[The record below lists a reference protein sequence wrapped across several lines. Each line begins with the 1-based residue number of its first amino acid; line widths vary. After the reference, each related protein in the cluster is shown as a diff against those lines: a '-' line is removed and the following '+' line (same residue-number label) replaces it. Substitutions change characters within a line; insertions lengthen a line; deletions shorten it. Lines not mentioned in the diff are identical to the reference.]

1 MRNESSPPESSPA
14 DKLFDV
20 SGKKVVVT
28 GGSRGIGMMIAR
40 GFAKAGADVLISA
53 RKADQLASAA
63 EELEQFGAIET
74 AVADVSSEAGAAAL
88 AEAVTAWSPRIDVLV
103 NNAGATWGA
112 PVEEFP
118 ESGFDKVL
126 DTNVK
131 GLFYL
136 TAKLLPALREAATD
150 DDPARVINIGSIDGL
165 SAPLV
170 ENYPYSASKAA
181 VHQLT
186 RHLAKRLAA
195 ERITVNA
202 IAPGPFESK
211 MMEFVLGNPET
222 RAAVEQQIPLGRIGR
237 PDDVA
242 GAAIF
247 LSSRAGS
254 YVSGAVL
261 PVDGGRTGAG

>member
-1 MRNESSPPESSPA
+1 MSNESSSAEQ
-14 DKLFDV
+14 LFSV
-20 SGKKVVVT
+20 AGKKVVVT

-40 GFAKAGADVLISA
+40 GFLKAGADVLISA
-53 RKADQLASAA
+53 RKVDQLTAAA
-63 EELEQFGAIET
+63 EELREYGNVDT

-88 AEAVTAWSPRIDVLV
+88 AEAVVAWSPEIDVLV

-136 TAKLLPALREAATD
+136 TAKLLPALRANATD
-150 DDPARVINIGSIDGL
+150 DDPSRVINIGSIDGL
-165 SAPLV
+165 STPMT
-170 ENYPYSASKAA
+170 ENYAYSASKAA

-186 RHLAKRLAA
+186 HHLGKRLAA

-211 MMEFVLGNPET
+211 MMEFVLSNPEMRSEIEKT
-222 RAAVEQQIPLGRIGR
+222 IPLGRIGR

-242 GAAIF
+242 GTAIY

-254 YVSGAVL
+254 YLSGAII
-261 PVDGGRTGAG
+261 PVDGGRTGTA

>member
-1 MRNESSPPESSPA
+1 MTNESSSAAE
-14 DKLFDV
+14 LFDV

-28 GGSRGIGMMIAR
+28 GGSRGIGFMIAR
-40 GFAKAGADVLISA
+40 GFLKAGAEVFISA
-53 RKADQLASAA
+53 RKPDQLTAAA
-63 EELEQFGAIET
+63 EELREYGNVEARI
-74 AVADVSSEAGAAAL
+74 ADVSSEAGAAEL
-88 AEAVTAWSPRIDVLV
+88 ADAVREWTAHVDVLV

-136 TAKLLPALREAATD
+136 TAKLLPQLRESAAAAP
-150 DDPARVINIGSIDGL
+150 PARVINIGSIDGIA
-165 SAPLV
+165 APIV
-170 ENYPYSASKAA
+170 ENYAYSASKAA

-186 RHLAKRLAA
+186 HHLGKRLAA
-195 ERITVNA
+195 EQITVNA

-211 MMEFVLGNPET
+211 MMEFVLGDPEM
-222 RAAVEQQIPLGRIGR
+222 RAQVEQQIPLGRIGH

-242 GAAIF
+242 GTAIF
-247 LSSRAGS
+247 LSSKAGA
-254 YVSGAVL
+254 YISGAVI
-261 PVDGGRTGAG
+261 PVDGGRTGTA